1 MTGFQRILDHYSRI
15 IAGELPEA
23 TTPRY
28 ASYAVSALRGGIGK
42 STLAFNLSYEL
53 SRDSSLLVAD
63 LCAQRNL
70 TETFF
75 KHKAH
80 KVDITSALLPQI
92 LGPAF
97 GDVPDDISYRISEL
111 CEPFKGGKRAYIVP
125 GSPELFAFP
134 SALYQQ
140 LKQASVGSPVFV
152 RKLLQSLRVILNKE
166 AKEKDCDLILM
177 DTSPFYS
184 GGTHL
189 AWCAAEALVIPVR
202 VDEHSIESLDLTLK
216 MLTEPGRDF
225 LFWNQHAEITHVPK
239 IAAIVMTMVGAKSRL
254 QSTPDRAS
262 QMFVER
268 ALAKAQAHP
277 ELFDFA
283 DPADA
288 FVLTDDFM
296 SAGRISGAESI
307 PISELEVGKFRTVE
321 GKRLQ
326 VNQSAERY
334 KKEIK
339 YLASLL
345 RGASWSAMAAPTPK
359 VTEVAQ

>member
-1 MTGFQRILDHYSRI
+1 MTGLQRILDHYSRI
-15 IAGELPEA
+15 IAGEIPEA
-23 TTPRY
+23 TSPRY
-28 ASYAVSALRGGIGK
+28 GSYAVSALRGGIGK
-42 STLAFNLSYEL
+42 STLAFNLAYEL

-80 KVDITSALLPQI
+80 KVDITSALMPQI

-111 CEPFKGGKRAYIVP
+111 CESFKGGKRAYIVP

-140 LKQASVGSPVFV
+140 LKQASVGSPVYV
-152 RKLLQSLRVILNKE
+152 RKLLQSLRAILQRE
-166 AKEKDCDLILM
+166 AKEKGCDLILM

-225 LFWNQHAEITHVPK
+225 LFWNEHAQVTHVPK

-277 ELFDFA
+277 ELFDFD

-345 RGASWSAMAAPTPK
+345 RGASWAEPTATGNAGAA
-359 VTEVAQ
+359 A